1 MTDSKIHVTQPFLP
15 PLEEFLPLVEEIWD
29 SGYLTNGGPLH
40 QRFERALADYLGVD
54 HLALFNNGTN
64 ALITALQ
71 ALDLKGEVITT
82 PFSFVAT
89 TNALIWHKNT
99 PVFVDIDPV
108 TANLDP
114 AKIEA
119 AITDK
124 TSAILPVHCYGNPC
138 DMEAIREIADRHGLK
153 VVYDA
158 AHAFGVHNEEGSVLQ
173 RGDLS
178 TLSLHATKVFN
189 TFEGGA
195 IICRTAEMKQ
205 HIDEL
210 KNFGIVDETT
220 IKVPGSNGKMSEIH
234 AAMGL
239 AQLNH
244 IDDCIARRGEIDAAY
259 RAALADVPGLDPL
272 PKLNQTVSNYAYFP
286 LMVNDDYPL
295 DRDGIYDRLR
305 EGNILTRRYF
315 YPLLSSLPMYASL
328 PSADPANLPVA
339 TKMAQRVLCLPIFPA
354 MTDDDIARIIDALRS
369 PLKNSQTSGQSLSTS
384 TV

>member
-1 MTDSKIHVTQPFLP
+1 MTEKKIHVTQPFLP
-15 PLEEFLPLVEEIWD
+15 PLEEFLPLVEEIWENRF
-29 SGYLTNGGPLH
+29 LTNGGPLH
-40 QRFERALADYLGVD
+40 QRLETQLADYLGVE
-54 HLALFNNGTN
+54 HLALFNNGTI

-89 TNALIWHKNT
+89 TNALIWNKNT

-119 AITDK
+119 AITEK
-124 TSAILPVHCYGNPC
+124 TTAILPVHCYGNPC
-138 DMEAIREIADRHGLK
+138 DMAAIRDIADRHGLK

-158 AHAFGVHNEEGSVLQ
+158 AHAFGVHNDEGSVLQ

-195 IICRTAEMKQ
+195 VICRTAEMKQ
-205 HIDEL
+205 HINEL

-220 IKVPGSNGKMSEIH
+220 IKVAGCNGKMSEIH

-239 AQLNH
+239 AQLKH
-244 IDDCIARRGEIDAAY
+244 IDNCLARRGEIDAAY
-259 RAALADVPGLDPL
+259 RAALADIPGLEPL
-272 PKLNQTVSNYAYFP
+272 PKLNQTTSNYAYFP
-286 LMVNDDYPL
+286 LKVTDEYPL
-295 DRDGIYDRLR
+295 SRDGIYDELR
-305 EGNILTRRYF
+305 AGNILTRRYF
-315 YPLLSSLPMYASL
+315 YPLLSTLPMYVDL
-328 PSADPANLPVA
+328 PSANPANLPVA
-339 TKMAQRVLCLPIFPA
+339 TDMAERVLCLPIFPS
-354 MTDDDIARIIDALRS
+354 MEDGDVDRIIKALHAPVARGLR
-369 PLKNSQTSGQSLSTS
+369 PAAE
-384 TV
+384 

>member
-1 MTDSKIHVTQPFLP
+1 MSNDKIHVTQPFLP
-15 PLEEFLPLVEEIWD
+15 PLEEFLPYVEEIWQN
-29 SGYLTNGGPLH
+29 GYLTNGGPLH
-40 QRFERALADYLGVD
+40 QRLEKQLAEYLGVD

-64 ALITALQ
+64 ALLTALQ

-108 TANLDP
+108 TLNLDP

-119 AITDK
+119 AITPR

-138 DMEAIREIADRHGLK
+138 DMEAIREIADRHGLH

-158 AHAFGVHNEEGSVLQ
+158 AHAFGVHNEQGSVLQ

-195 IICRTAEMKQ
+195 IICRTAEMKE
-205 HIDEL
+205 HIDQL
-210 KNFGIVDETT
+210 KNFGIVDELT
-220 IKVPGSNGKMSEIH
+220 IKIPGTNGKMSEIQ

-239 AQLNH
+239 AQLPH
-244 IDDCIARRGEIDAAY
+244 IDACIARRGEIDAAY
-259 RAALADVPGLDPL
+259 RAALADVPGLEPL
-272 PKLNQTVSNYAYFP
+272 PKLNQTTSNYAYFP
-286 LMVNDDYPL
+286 LIVRDDYPL
-295 DRDGIYDRLR
+295 DRDGLYDHLR
-305 EGNILTRRYF
+305 EAGILTRRYF
-315 YPLLSSLPMYASL
+315 HPLLSSLPMYADL
-328 PSADPANLPVA
+328 PSAGPQNLPVA
-339 TKMAQRVLCLPIFPA
+339 TEMAERVLCLPIFPGL
-354 MTDDDIARIIDALRS
+354 DDSGVARIIDAIRT
-369 PLKNSQTSGQSLSTS
+369 PLAARPAAPRAATA
-384 TV
+384 